1 MSATFTFTK
10 DILSLSSKV
19 LVVGINPG
27 VGKIRKNSAITRLY
41 AWMQEIGCT
50 PFSFTNVI
58 HTSGMYNN
66 KDIDYKVL
74 SECASGYT
82 KIIALGGFVSAALK
96 RINIP
101 HHTMPHPS
109 PLNRRLND
117 KAYEREQIILAMEY
131 LNEKDSDH
139 RL

>member
-1 MSATFTFTK
+1 MNGTS
-10 DILSLSSKV
+10 ISSSKV

-66 KDIDYKVL
+66 KDIDYKIL

-109 PLNRRLND
+109 PLNRLLND

>member
-1 MSATFTFTK
+1 MNDTS
-10 DILSLSSKV
+10 ISSSKV

-27 VGKIRKNSAITRLY
+27 VGKIRKNSAITRLF
-41 AWMQEIGCT
+41 AWMKELGCT
-50 PFSFTNVI
+50 PFSFVNVI

-74 SECASGYT
+74 SECAKDYT
-82 KIIALGGFVSAALK
+82 KIIALGGFVSAALR

-109 PLNRRLND
+109 PLNRKLND
-117 KAYEREQIILAMEY
+117 KAYEREQLILAMEY